1 MGGAIVTERPCQIN
15 RENSNFKDSTPRG
28 GGATPPYR
36 APPARMVGEFLV
48 KMSLLYR
55 TRAVMRPFAAC
66 ERLRLLAPEA
76 PGAHQA
82 PRRGFAA
89 SWRSR
94 KRLGGGSRRQ
104 RELAAPESLARRR
117 TRSVRPE
124 GPPPPP
130 AETSSR
136 LEMVLL
142 CPFGM
147 SHMWAREVYVGH
159 RAVERVSGFE
169 LRRAATGLTSQQAAR
184 TFRVIRPASRPNAD
198 AVVWRVT
205 RQLVASVSQPI
216 GAHRTSPM
224 QTRAH
229 SAKRDR
235 ASLPGASRHAHSSYS
250 PRFSYV

>member
-1 MGGAIVTERPCQIN
+1 MLRV
-15 RENSNFKDSTPRG
+15 
-28 GGATPPYR
+28 
-36 APPARMVGEFLV
+36 ARMGTSWPKPPRPSAPEGRHQTAGTGGFLPRAEYTTCT
-48 KMSLLYR
+48 YR

-94 KRLGGGSRRQ
+94 KRLGGSRRQ

-124 GPPPPP
+124 GPRVVVASALAPPSLHPRSARRRAVVGEGPPPPP

-147 SHMWAREVYVGH
+147 SYVWAREV
-159 RAVERVSGFE
+159 
-169 LRRAATGLTSQQAAR
+169 
-184 TFRVIRPASRPNAD
+184 
-198 AVVWRVT
+198 
-205 RQLVASVSQPI
+205 
-216 GAHRTSPM
+216 
-224 QTRAH
+224 
-229 SAKRDR
+229 
-235 ASLPGASRHAHSSYS
+235 
-250 PRFSYV
+250 